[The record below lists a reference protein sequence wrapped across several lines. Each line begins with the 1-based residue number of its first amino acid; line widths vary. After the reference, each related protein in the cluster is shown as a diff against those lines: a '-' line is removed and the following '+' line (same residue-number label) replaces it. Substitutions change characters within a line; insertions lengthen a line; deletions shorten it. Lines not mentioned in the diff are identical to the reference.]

1 MFEVRRTVAGR
12 CDIDQLRSTIV
23 ARYRIALLLL
33 AVALAVALPPE
44 VAAEQ
49 DKAAEESWE
58 VLPEFARHQP
68 TVIAVMPMDNL
79 SLEPEVDR
87 LLQEQIQARLSERG
101 YARVSA
107 EHMQRTMRQ
116 LGVTVP
122 GLLAG
127 FSPARLA
134 DALHADALMFG
145 QIDQSAAIHQ
155 GVYDAVVVSCS
166 LKLVE
171 GSSGRVLWHAEQWR
185 SAHRQLAIDPFN
197 MLINLLQHAGD
208 SREDRIGYLVGAML
222 KTLPAGPVTVG
233 RDKLLDEAVELADP
247 R

>member
-1 MFEVRRTVAGR
+1 MVEPRHSAAARRLVSLVSLVSLVLLA
-12 CDIDQLRSTIV
+12 L
-23 ARYRIALLLL
+23 ALLP
-33 AVALAVALPPE
+33 AVA
-44 VAAEQ
+44 AAQ

-58 VLPEFARHQP
+58 VAPDFARHP
-68 TVIAVMPMDNL
+68 PAVIAVMPMDNL
-79 SLEPEVDR
+79 SLEPDVDR
-87 LLQEQIQARLSERG
+87 LLQEQIQARLAERG

-107 EHMQRTMRQ
+107 EHMRRTMQQ

-127 FSPARLA
+127 FSPSRLA
-134 DALHADALMFG
+134 DALHADALLFG

-166 LKLVE
+166 LKLID

-197 MLINLLQHAGD
+197 MLINVLQHAGA
-208 SREDRIGYLVGAML
+208 SREDRIAYLVGEML

-233 RDKLLDEAVELADP
+233 RDRLLEDAVELADP